1 MKKVIKIA
9 EFESENSI
17 IKEGRSITK
26 ISKELSDTISK
37 MKELAPTFSSLE
49 GKEKDKVRK
58 VLLDLTANKKEL
70 LKELDDAVLGKDK
83 DIELELNEIKF
94 NKQKLMKAVKKDD
107 GYIQLGNGEE
117 YIIYKYDNGNKD
129 NDDMWKDKV
138 IIALDQDGG
147 EHEVE
152 YSDIVSY
159 DESKL
164 DERFIQTKRKYTENH
179 PSKNSCNAM
188 VDLLRFVI
196 KS

>member
-83 DIELELNEIKF
+83 DIE
-94 NKQKLMKAVKKDD
+94 
-107 GYIQLGNGEE
+107 
-117 YIIYKYDNGNKD
+117 
-129 NDDMWKDKV
+129 
-138 IIALDQDGG
+138 
-147 EHEVE
+147 
-152 YSDIVSY
+152 
-159 DESKL
+159 
-164 DERFIQTKRKYTENH
+164 
-179 PSKNSCNAM
+179 
-188 VDLLRFVI
+188 
-196 KS
+196 